1 MKVAILGTGKMGA
14 AIARR
19 LNAQGHQLVLWNRT
33 SERATRLDLGTVA
46 ESPAAAAGAADVVI
60 SALTGPEADLAAYE
74 GPDGAIQAADGRLF
88 VDITTG
94 GPDNAIHLAEAVRQR
109 GGRFLEAPVLGG
121 PAAIESGKLVI
132 LAGGEAA
139 DVDQAREVLSALG
152 EIRHVGDTGQA
163 GKLKLIANSMLAGI
177 SSLGAELQAAGET
190 SGLGRDDTFWALQR
204 LAPYLEMRKAGYLEQ
219 RYHPVMFA
227 LRDLLKDIDLSLEV
241 YHHAGADVPLME
253 LNRELY
259 SDVLERHGD
268 EDMSAINA
276 RFRKKGERRSQ

>member
-1 MKVAILGTGKMGA
+1 
-14 AIARR
+14 
-19 LNAQGHQLVLWNRT
+19 
-33 SERATRLDLGTVA
+33 
-46 ESPAAAAGAADVVI
+46 
-60 SALTGPEADLAAYE
+60 
-74 GPDGAIQAADGRLF
+74 
-88 VDITTG
+88 
-94 GPDNAIHLAEAVRQR
+94 
-109 GGRFLEAPVLGG
+109 
-121 PAAIESGKLVI
+121 
-132 LAGGEAA
+132 
-139 DVDQAREVLSALG
+139 VLSALG

-259 SDVLERHGD
+259 SDVLERHGE

-276 RFRKKGERRSQ
+276 RFRKKRERRSSQ